1 MTDDEAVEGQ
11 IARPPRAPADVV
23 HRCGLGLPVVVR
35 MPPVLSNGEP
45 FPTRYWLTC
54 PLAHRRIA
62 RLEAARGVAAYDER
76 LRNDPSL
83 REALERRHLRVAEER
98 AAAMP
103 SDALRAPTGGVGGI
117 TEGVKC
123 LHLHFADELGSGENP
138 IGFEVAE
145 EVMPLDCTTPC
156 VELAAGRPIR
166 SPSWR
171 EPRAP
176 TFAPID
182 PPSDV
187 ENDEPRR

>member
-1 MTDDEAVEGQ
+1 MTDDEAVEAQ
-11 IARPPRAPADVV
+11 IGRPPRAAADVA
-23 HRCGLGLPVVVR
+23 HRCHLGLPVVVR
-35 MPPVLSNGEP
+35 MPPVLTSGEP

-62 RLEAARGVAAYDER
+62 RLEAARGVARFDER
-76 LRNDPSL
+76 LRDEPEL

-103 SDALRAPTGGVGGI
+103 SDAARAPVGGVGGV

-138 IGFEVAE
+138 IGFEVAA
-145 EVMPLDCTTPC
+145 EVMPLDCASPC
-156 VELAAGRPIR
+156 VELTERGPIR

-171 EPRAP
+171 EPRSDA
-176 TFAPID
+176 AAA
-182 PPSDV
+182 SDV
-187 ENDEPRR
+187 PDRPAKR